1 MGCARTIIAHL
12 RLGRFFIIFHYAA
25 GAGIEKRRGIMSIQR
40 KTAVEKVI
48 HALKAFFE
56 ENGRDGTS
64 SVYATTRDIA
74 NLSELS
80 IYNTRHV
87 LIKLEQEG
95 VVTSVKRENRKSLFW
110 DKTDLFRA

>member
-1 MGCARTIIAHL
+1 
-12 RLGRFFIIFHYAA
+12 
-25 GAGIEKRRGIMSIQR
+25 MSTQR
-40 KTAVEKVI
+40 KTAVDKVI

-56 ENGRDGTS
+56 ENGHDGTS

-74 NLSELS
+74 NRSELS

-95 VVTSVKRENRKSLFW
+95 VVTSVKRETVKVYFGIRQIFSGLKALMAQPHRLRFFCQ
-110 DKTDLFRA
+110 TVYA